1 MDTLGGPEDDRDSVP
16 SFRISLFC
24 VCPILDEDVIARKV
38 FQHLVFV
45 DVEVSFILTSLLV
58 MFDDVSCDVYD
69 DNTYKITF
77 FQ

>member
-16 SFRISLFC
+16 SFRISLFS

-45 DVEVSFILTSLLV
+45 DVDLVGIGPALVFFDSLAL
-58 MFDDVSCDVYD
+58 
-69 DNTYKITF
+69 
-77 FQ
+77 Q